1 MTLGKNKQLAR
12 RFYEDVLN
20 TGKLDLLEDVLSE
33 SFIEHR
39 PSGNDT
45 SGIAS
50 FREFLK
56 MVTEAF
62 PDLRIQINDVLAEG
76 SKVAVRLT
84 VQGTHQGVLMGEI
97 APTGKH
103 AMWTGIDILKI
114 ESGKITAR
122 WSERDLL
129 GMMRQIGAIR

>member
-1 MTLGKNKQLAR
+1 MTLEENKRLAR

-33 SFIEHR
+33 NFTEHR
-39 PSGNDT
+39 PSEEDT

-56 MVTEAF
+56 MVTGAF
-62 PDLRIQINDVLAEG
+62 PDLRIQVNDVLAEG
-76 SKVAVRLT
+76 NKVAVRLT
-84 VQGTHQGVLMGEI
+84 VQGTHQGVLMGESE
-97 APTGKH
+97 PTGKQ
-103 AMWTGIDILKI
+103 ATWSGIDILEI

-129 GMMRQIGAIR
+129 GLMRQIGAIQ